1 MLFKKQQKT
10 STQGEE
16 NKPSRPKNS
25 HYLTAKESREIA
37 KSNAREMRKYE
48 KRKRVKNVDESVY
61 TCKMQDENNIVEFDD
76 LHTYFFTDAGVSKA
90 VDGVTFS
97 IPKGATVG
105 VVGESGCGKS
115 VTSLSTLRFTTG
127 LLFCRPMV

>member
-115 VTSLSTLRFTTG
+115 VTSLSLMSSSRLR
-127 LLFCRPMV
+127 RVR